1 MRMDRFKTSL
11 TRYLYNTTIPETATL
26 YSIRESS
33 SILLTAI
40 LLVSALH
47 IPGKES
53 IHKLCHSHFQALVS
67 QVMFSPTPSLDD
79 IRGLCIA
86 AFWQPDLSWKLSG
99 LCIRLATELNLHHAF
114 YKCFYTANL
123 SPAQSK
129 FYFDCARLWY
139 LLYVLDHHFSIAYG
153 RPPVT
158 AELLPIRETQI
169 FLKSPHATASDHR
182 LISQVS
188 LFITLSRA
196 YDMFG
201 TEPDRILSAD
211 QATLTTHDRFTEST
225 TIWRDT
231 WKSLLVRDPYIGD
244 YPAKGALL
252 HHGFAQLVL
261 NSLALRGR
269 SLDSLETLPQSLRPL
284 ALHAVQAAH
293 FILQYVMEEPAYR
306 ESLVGIPLYLHSM
319 IAFAAV
325 FLSKLAH
332 RWHLIGIDY
341 DPDGQTRPLLEG
353 IVRVL
358 RDSKAGRE
366 HMVYS
371 MASGFERL
379 LQDWGR
385 GGGMNVHA
393 RSRGPASNRGREE
406 GREGDRE
413 SGNGRHLLP
422 KSSTSLH
429 TRSHTG
435 VNSTPSLTTSLH
447 NPLIS
452 GVSEHQRQ
460 QQQNY
465 SNTPTLIPTPN
476 IAPPKYSSVPKSS
489 NSYSYPH
496 PHTYDHEYNS
506 TTSPLT
512 AGAAEDDLLW
522 PFNVTY
528 DLLAPNAIEFDI
540 DLDGFGSGSL
550 EEDGGREGDTR
561 RVSSADEN
569 HGRLGVD

>member
-1 MRMDRFKTSL
+1 MLTRLDRFKTSL
-11 TRYLYNTTIPETATL
+11 TRYLYNTTIPEAATL

-47 IPGKES
+47 IPGKEAV
-53 IHKLCHSHFQALVS
+53 HKLCHDHLQALVS

-114 YKCFYTANL
+114 YKCFYTAGL
-123 SPAQSK
+123 SSAQSK

-169 FLKSPHATASDHR
+169 FLKSQYATAADHR

-196 YDMFG
+196 YDTFG
-201 TEPDRILSAD
+201 TEPDRTLSAD
-211 QATLTTHDRFTEST
+211 HATLMTHDRFTEST

-269 SLDSLETLPQSLRPL
+269 SLESLETLPQSLQPL

-358 RDSKAGRE
+358 RDCKAGRE

-379 LQDWGR
+379 LQNWGRVVDTNAHARPR
-385 GGGMNVHA
+385 GGGT
-393 RSRGPASNRGREE
+393 NRGGEE
-406 GREGDRE
+406 TERG
-413 SGNGRHLLP
+413 SGNGRLLLP
-422 KSSTSLH
+422 RPNPALHIRPNTGITSTSPPI
-429 TRSHTG
+429 
-435 VNSTPSLTTSLH
+435 PSLTDSSLH
-447 NPLIS
+447 AAQ
-452 GVSEHQRQ
+452 EYQ
-460 QQQNY
+460 QQQQYYPN
-465 SNTPTLIPTPN
+465 SNPIPSHQTHEQRYVTNHTHNQTHEPLSSLTPEDPF
-476 IAPPKYSSVPKSS
+476 ASSW
-489 NSYSYPH
+489 
-496 PHTYDHEYNS
+496 
-506 TTSPLT
+506 
-512 AGAAEDDLLW
+512 AFGA
-522 PFNVTY
+522 TY

-540 DLDGFGSGSL
+540 DLDGFGG
-550 EEDGGREGDTR
+550 EEVEVDRREGED
-561 RVSSADEN
+561 